1 MKYRL
6 LGSSGLLISRVSLGT
21 MTFGAPEWGCDERE
35 AHAIL
40 KAFLEGGGNAIDGAN
55 VYAGGKSEE
64 IIGTFLPQIAREQVV
79 LASKCYFPVVN
90 QPNRFGS
97 SRKHVIASCEESLRR
112 FKTDYIDLYY
122 IHGPDPV
129 TPMEETLRA
138 YDDLVRQG
146 KVRYLGVSN
155 LFGWQI
161 AKAAGVAQR
170 LQLEPLV
177 AGQYI
182 YSLIHRELER
192 EVIPAAADSGVGL
205 TCYGV
210 LGGGLMTGKYR
221 GQSEPPKGSRFQLRA
236 QMDGGRFW
244 HAKGLRIAGLLESL
258 SKETGASMA
267 RLAIGWPLRRRFVAS
282 VVLGVRSAQQIKE
295 NLEAADWDMPDDVWQ
310 KLEEA
315 TRPEDDNLTW
325 FNRPNYQRFWAAA
338 EFHEREAE
346 LL

>member
-1 MKYRL
+1 MKYRV
-6 LGSSGLLISRVSLGT
+6 LGSSGLLVSRVSLGT
-21 MTFGAPEWGCDERE
+21 MTFGAPDWGCDEKE

-40 KAFLEGGGNAIDGAN
+40 KAFVEAGGNSIDAAN
-55 VYAGGKSEE
+55 VYAGGKAEE
-64 IIGTFLPQIAREQVV
+64 IIGTFLPQVGREQVV
-79 LASKCYFPVVN
+79 VASKCYFPVAD

-97 SRKHVIASCEESLRR
+97 SRKHIFASCDESLRR
-112 FKTDYIDLYY
+112 LRTDYIDLYY
-122 IHGPDPV
+122 VHGPDPV

-146 KVRYLGVSN
+146 KVRYLGCSN

-161 AKAAGVAQR
+161 PKAAGIAR
-170 LQLEPLV
+170 HLQLEPLV

-182 YSLIHRELER
+182 YSLLHRELER
-192 EVIPAAADSGVGL
+192 EVIPAAVDSGVGL

-221 GQSEPPKGSRFQLRA
+221 GQSEPPKGSRFQHRA
-236 QMDGGRFW
+236 FMDGGRFW
-244 HAKGLRIAGLLESL
+244 HAKGLRVAGLLEDL

-267 RLAIGWPLRRRFVAS
+267 RLAIGWPLRRKFVAS
-282 VVLGVRSAQQIKE
+282 VVVGVRSAQQIKD
-295 NLEAADWDMPDDVWQ
+295 NLEAAEWDMPDGVWQ

-315 TRPEDDNLTW
+315 TRPEDDNLMW
-325 FNRPNYQRFWAAA
+325 FNRPNFQRFWAAA
-338 EFHEREAE
+338 EFHDPKAE

>member
-6 LGSSGLLISRVSLGT
+6 LGSSGLLVSRVSLGT

-40 KAFLEGGGNAIDGAN
+40 KAFLDGGGNSIDAAN

-64 IIGTFLPQIAREQVV
+64 IIGNFLPQVGREQVV
-79 LASKCYFPVVN
+79 LASKCYFPLVN

-97 SRKHVIASCEESLRR
+97 SRKHVLAACEESLRR
-112 FKTDYIDLYY
+112 LRTDYLDIYY

-129 TPMEETLRA
+129 TPVEETLRA

-146 KVRYLGVSN
+146 KVRYLGCSN

-161 AKAAGVAQR
+161 AKAAGIAGR

-192 EVIPAAADSGVGL
+192 EVIPAALDSGIGI

-221 GQSEPPKGSRFQLRA
+221 GQPEPPKGSRLQIRS
-236 QMDGGRFW
+236 QMDGARFW
-244 HAKGLRIAGLLESL
+244 HPKGLRVAELLESL
-258 SKETGASMA
+258 AKETGASMA
-267 RLAIGWPLRRRFVAS
+267 RLAMGWPLRRKFVSS
-282 VVLGVRSAQQIKE
+282 VVVGVRTSQQVKE
-295 NLEAADWDMPDDVWQ
+295 NLDAAEWDMPDDVWQ
-310 KLEEA
+310 SLEAA
-315 TRPEDDNLTW
+315 TRPDDDNLTW
-325 FNRPNYQRFWAAA
+325 FNRANYQRFLDAA
-338 EFHEREAE
+338 EFHPVQAE